1 LGRDPFEDMEGLDWD
16 EADSTVDKAGVDEA
30 VVDEIAADKATV
42 DKTAT
47 ETKVVESESVPSTG
61 SGHSPN
67 PADGPALA
75 QAETQPETVLI
86 GTDARAE
93 VEAVDPLAEA
103 EAAETEPVSDQ
114 AEAPLETGPV
124 RTDAGAEAAAVEPL
138 AEAEAV
144 ETESVSSQAE
154 APPETE
160 TVETDA
166 GAEAAAVEP
175 LAEAET
181 VEIQLVSGQA
191 EAPPETEP
199 IETDARAETASV
211 EPLAEAEVVEIEL
224 VSDQAET
231 PPETDLVETDARAE
245 TASVEPLAEAEVV
258 EIKLVSDQAEAPPAT
273 EPVEAAAR
281 IEPATEAEESVAA
294 APAGEPRPVPPVDG
308 GEVVAQPDEG
318 ASNFL
323 DELIATIDKE
333 VEQAFGREAMADL
346 AATAPVRA
354 GGEEQH
360 VIFALAGTEY
370 AVPIANVTEIGQ
382 PLDVTPVP
390 NAPDWVL
397 GVTNL
402 RGDIVSV
409 VDMRTFLGMERI
421 GYGQASRMLVAQA
434 RQEDMATS
442 LIVDRVSGIR
452 YLSVDRISAPTAV
465 IEDQVAPYLRG
476 VYEHDGPLLVVLD
489 FDKLLLSPEMQQF
502 QPM

>member
-1 LGRDPFEDMEGLDWD
+1 MVKRETKSLGRDPFEDMEGLDWD
-16 EADSTVDKAGVDEA
+16 EAESTVDKAGVDEA
-30 VVDEIAADKATV
+30 VFDEIAADKATV
-42 DKTAT
+42 DETAT

-67 PADGPALA
+67 PAGGPALA
-75 QAETQPETVLI
+75 QAETQPET
-86 GTDARAE
+86 
-93 VEAVDPLAEA
+93 
-103 EAAETEPVSDQ
+103 
-114 AEAPLETGPV
+114 
-124 RTDAGAEAAAVEPL
+124 
-138 AEAEAV
+138 
-144 ETESVSSQAE
+144 
-154 APPETE
+154 
-160 TVETDA
+160 
-166 GAEAAAVEP
+166 
-175 LAEAET
+175 
-181 VEIQLVSGQA
+181 
-191 EAPPETEP
+191 
-199 IETDARAETASV
+199 
-211 EPLAEAEVVEIEL
+211 
-224 VSDQAET
+224 
-231 PPETDLVETDARAE
+231 
-245 TASVEPLAEAEVV
+245 
-258 EIKLVSDQAEAPPAT
+258 
-273 EPVEAAAR
+273 EPVETAAQ
-281 IEPATEAEESVAA
+281 IEPATEAKESVAA
-294 APAGEPRPVPPVDG
+294 EPAGEPRPVPPVDE
-308 GEVVAQPDEG
+308 GEVVAQPDEE

-346 AATAPVRA
+346 AATSPVRA

-409 VDMRTFLGMERI
+409 VDMRAFLGMERI

-502 QPM
+502 RPM